1 MQAAEI
7 ISQQPASFH
16 HLLCNRIFRK
26 NLVLVL
32 DVYDDLYLLFRMDV
46 RREAGY
52 THVIDVL
59 QPHVQILGDVMVV
72 PAGDEAELE
81 VPVIDGDC
89 IGVERI
95 VLLTDKF
102 QFGPDLELLEGLA
115 AFPVAESG
123 NVEVGQVD
131 LLHWLS
137 VFASHNALCF
147 DLTVITCFRE
157 QRKREVAPKCGTTS
171 NSFTE
176 FLLFSRHIL
185 LPYGCLA

>member
-16 HLLCNRIFRK
+16 HLLCNRIFRRS
-26 NLVLVL
+26 LVLVL

-147 DLTVITCFRE
+147 D
-157 QRKREVAPKCGTTS
+157 
-171 NSFTE
+171 
-176 FLLFSRHIL
+176 
-185 LPYGCLA
+185 